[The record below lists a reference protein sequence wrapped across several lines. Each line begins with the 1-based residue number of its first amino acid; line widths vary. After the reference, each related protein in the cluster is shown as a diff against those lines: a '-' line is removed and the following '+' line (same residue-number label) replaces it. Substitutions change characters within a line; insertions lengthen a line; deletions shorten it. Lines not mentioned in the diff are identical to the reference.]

1 MKPSQIR
8 AVVGLHKISEYKNE
22 IQRSGDY
29 RNAEEIAL
37 KDLIVHPDYDCNKV
51 ANDIALIELQ
61 GPIRFRR
68 EVSPIC
74 VPSSPS
80 SIIEGA
86 PGIVAGWGWT
96 NEDQNI
102 GDRAD
107 QLQQATV
114 EFWENSKCTDSF
126 RRNQKQI
133 EISPTQVCAGKAAGG
148 IDSCFADSGGP
159 LINDQNVI
167 VGIVSTGIG
176 CARPGLPGVYT
187 RVSEYTDW
195 IESVMRR
202 WKQEVFYLFC
212 DLNKC

>member
-1 MKPSQIR
+1 MKPTQIK

-22 IQRSGDY
+22 VQRRSSDFTS
-29 RNAEEIAL
+29 AAIEMSL
-37 KDLIVHPDYDCNKV
+37 KDLIVHPEYDCNKV
-51 ANDIALIELQ
+51 ANDIALLELHETIQ
-61 GPIRFRR
+61 FRN
-68 EVSPIC
+68 EVRPIC
-74 VPSSPS
+74 IASSPDS
-80 SIIEGA
+80 VREGA
-86 PGIVAGWGWT
+86 SALVSGWGWT

-114 EFWENSKCTDSF
+114 EFWDNNKCTESF
-126 RRNQKQI
+126 RSQKKLI
-133 EISPTQVCAGKAAGG
+133 EIAPTQVCAGKVAGG

-187 RVSEYTDW
+187 RVSEYSDW
-195 IESVMRR
+195 IESVTRR
-202 WKQEVFYLFC
+202 
-212 DLNKC
+212 

>member
-1 MKPSQIR
+1 MKPTQIK

-22 IQRSGDY
+22 LTKRSS
-29 RNAEEIAL
+29 RNSFDSGPVEMSL
-37 KDLIVHPDYDCNKV
+37 KELIVHPGYDCNKV
-51 ANDIALIELQ
+51 ANDIALLELHET
-61 GPIRFRR
+61 ITFHSAVR
-68 EVSPIC
+68 PIC
-74 VPSSPS
+74 VADSPD
-80 SIIEGA
+80 SIREGEA
-86 PGIVAGWGWT
+86 GLVSGWGWT
-96 NEDQNI
+96 NEDQNL

-107 QLQQATV
+107 QLQQANV

-126 RRNQKQI
+126 RTHQKKSI

-159 LINDQNVI
+159 LLNKENVI

-195 IESVMRR
+195 IEGVMKR
-202 WKQEVFYLFC
+202 
-212 DLNKC
+212 